1 MPFICFSSIISG
13 SKWDSTNLSTVRKIS
28 ENKTNALVYKL
39 KHLMNVRENVNVSWQ
54 YPFVV
59 HSRFSYWAYILY
71 RERLLGLGNFY
82 IKQTFG
88 ENLLTINE
96 LVLQNGTY
104 SKVTNKIQYSQKVF
118 PKQVHIGIDKGTAE
132 SSIKSGCS
140 NYSVLDI
147 ILCRIP
153 LTRISYTIR
162 KYEEPS
168 AL

>member
-1 MPFICFSSIISG
+1 MLC
-13 SKWDSTNLSTVRKIS
+13 
-28 ENKTNALVYKL
+28 
-39 KHLMNVRENVNVSWQ
+39 
-54 YPFVV
+54 
-59 HSRFSYWAYILY
+59 

-96 LVLQNGTY
+96 LVLHNGTY
-104 SKVTNKIQYSQKVF
+104 SQVTNKIQYSQKVF

-140 NYSVLDI
+140 NYSILDI

-168 AL
+168 AF